1 MVTIQAKSKVYGV
14 KHFILDTKDDFNLLR
29 KDLLFMGSTAYVIST
44 GETYI
49 VDGGHNWVLK
59 PNSNSSAGGGSEGDS
74 GNGGNDSTDDTII
87 YDGGEIL

>member
-1 MVTIQAKSKVYGV
+1 MVTIQAKGKVYGV
-14 KHFILDTKDDFNLLR
+14 KHFVMDTVDDFNLLR

-49 VDGGHNWVLK
+49 VDGSHNWVLA
-59 PNSNSSAGGGSEGDS
+59 PNSNSSAGGGSEGGS
-74 GNGGNDSTDDTII
+74 NGGGNNPTGGTII

>member
-1 MVTIQAKSKVYGV
+1 MVTIQAKGKIYGV
-14 KHFILDTKDDFNLLR
+14 KHFVVDTKDDFDLLR

-49 VDGGHNWVLK
+49 VDSKRNWVLK
-59 PNSNSSAGGGSEGDS
+59 AKADPTIGGGSNEDS
-74 GNGGNDSTDDTII
+74 GNDDEDNTDTII